1 MTQKYDHISMTA
13 AGGWVEN
20 ERGEVLWIYRLN
32 QWDLPKG
39 KLEEGEDIPTCA
51 LREVEEE
58 CGLSRLILGPKLT
71 ETVHE
76 YLLHGQTVVKTTHWY
91 RMRVLGVPQVSPQTE
106 EGIDWVRWVDASEW
120 EAQVATTYSTIQAVA
135 EAARR
140 V

>member
-1 MTQKYDHISMTA
+1 MTA

-20 ERGEVLWIYRLN
+20 ELGQVLWIYRLN

-39 KLEEGEDIPTCA
+39 KLEEGEDIPACA

-58 CGLSRLILGPKLT
+58 CGLSGLILGPKLT

-106 EGIDWVRWVDASEW
+106 EGIDWVRWVDAAEW
-120 EAQVATTYSTIQAVA
+120 TVKLPRTYATIQAVA
-135 EAARR
+135 EAAQRER
-140 V
+140 PRG

>member
-1 MTQKYDHISMTA
+1 MTA

-20 ERGEVLWIYRLN
+20 ERGQVLWIYRLN

-58 CGLSRLILGPKLT
+58 CGLSGLILGPKLT

-76 YLLHGQTVVKTTHWY
+76 YLLHGQTVVKTTHWD
-91 RMRVLGVPQVSPQTE
+91 RMRVLGVPQVSPPTE
-106 EGIDWVRWVDASEW
+106 
-120 EAQVATTYSTIQAVA
+120 
-135 EAARR
+135 
-140 V
+140 